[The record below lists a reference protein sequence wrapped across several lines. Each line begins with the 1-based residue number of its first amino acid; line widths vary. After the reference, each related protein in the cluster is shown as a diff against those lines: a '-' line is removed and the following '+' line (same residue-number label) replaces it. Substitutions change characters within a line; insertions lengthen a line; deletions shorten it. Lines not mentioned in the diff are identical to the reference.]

1 MFSHEQVRLHSLD
14 IFPPARQINK
24 NTGHTIGYLFY
35 LVTCSRLSYVE
46 SWLLRNAFLG
56 NLVLDEINVLHI
68 QETAGVRSVVEWNTS
83 RFDVG
88 TFLQLFN
95 KWTDSLVLNELIKN
109 CNFLFF
115 VSDGKQQGVPK
126 LIIPVLAFQSVAMAM
141 PSKGIWK
148 MSVPLFGWCSL
159 FSEISDDKKVTAVH
173 CQSDMTANSGTRVYF
188 HR

>member
-1 MFSHEQVRLHSLD
+1 MFSHEQVRLHSLN

-24 NTGHTIGYLFY
+24 NPGHTIGYLFY

-56 NLVLDEINVLHI
+56 NLVLEEINVLHI
-68 QETAGVRSVVEWNTS
+68 QETAGVGSVVEWNTS
-83 RFDVG
+83 GFDVG

-126 LIIPVLAFQSVAMAM
+126 LIIPATGVGFSKRCYGNAIKRNLKNECTPFWLVL
-141 PSKGIWK
+141 
-148 MSVPLFGWCSL
+148 
-159 FSEISDDKKVTAVH
+159 
-173 CQSDMTANSGTRVYF
+173 RVL
-188 HR
+188 RNIRR